1 MKVAFG
7 STIYKEGL
15 QYAEEFSASI
25 NAQTYKDFDV
35 LLINDN
41 LTEVEGESIC
51 HKFYNPSFLI
61 PSKGHTIFE
70 TRTFL
75 LEEAR
80 RRGYELLV
88 IGDFDDCFSEERIEN
103 IVKAV
108 CPQYTFYY
116 HDLRDFSGNL
126 QFKTMPPTTED
137 VSMILEYNYLGMGN
151 TAICVQQLQEDFLK
165 TIYEG
170 NTKVFDWYLYTRIL
184 AEGHKGKFVP
194 QTNTY
199 YRLHERNL
207 AGSIAETKESIQKE
221 IQVKL
226 EHYGLLEKRMPEL
239 KDWIEGYKMLEE
251 RFQKGISIS
260 TTTMRK
266 GYWWEL
272 LENPKKGEK

>member
-1 MKVAFG
+1 
-7 STIYKEGL
+7 
-15 QYAEEFSASI
+15 
-25 NAQTYKDFDV
+25 
-35 LLINDN
+35 
-41 LTEVEGESIC
+41 
-51 HKFYNPSFLI
+51 
-61 PSKGHTIFE
+61 
-70 TRTFL
+70 
-75 LEEAR
+75 
-80 RRGYELLV
+80 
-88 IGDFDDCFSEERIEN
+88 
-103 IVKAV
+103 
-108 CPQYTFYY
+108 
-116 HDLRDFSGNL
+116 
-126 QFKTMPPTTED
+126 MPPTTED

>member
-51 HKFYNPSFLI
+51 HKFHNPSFLI

-170 NTKVFDWYLYTRIL
+170 NTPIGICIQEFWQRDIRVNLCPK
-184 AEGHKGKFVP
+184 
-194 QTNTY
+194 QTP
-199 YRLHERNL
+199 
-207 AGSIAETKESIQKE
+207 IIDFMKE
-221 IQVKL
+221 I
-226 EHYGLLEKRMPEL
+226 
-239 KDWIEGYKMLEE
+239 
-251 RFQKGISIS
+251 
-260 TTTMRK
+260 
-266 GYWWEL
+266 
-272 LENPKKGEK
+272 